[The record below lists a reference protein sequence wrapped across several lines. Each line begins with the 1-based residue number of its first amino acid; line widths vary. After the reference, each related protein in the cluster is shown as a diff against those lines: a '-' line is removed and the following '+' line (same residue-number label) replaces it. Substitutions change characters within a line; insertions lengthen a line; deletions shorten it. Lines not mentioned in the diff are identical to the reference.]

1 MRHRKSGVKLN
12 RTSSHRKAMFRNMVT
27 SLLKH
32 EKIKTTDVKAK
43 ALRTWVDHIITLAK
57 RGDLHARRQA
67 LSIVREKKVV
77 HKLFAEAEEKFGE
90 RQGGYTRIT
99 KIGLRKGDAA
109 PMSLIEVITTAPGVS
124 KKKLFKEEEKE
135 LVAPT
140 TKADVEPSVDKEG
153 TEKPAENEGIEVA
166 SAVSEDGSEEVGKA
180 AGIEVGEEPRAAGEN
195 AAQEEEVAQT
205 GDAKDET
212 EQASVESAQEEK
224 DKPEEQK

>member
-67 LSIVREKKVV
+67 MSIVREKKVV
-77 HKLFAEAEEKFGE
+77 HKLFAEAEDKFGG
-90 RQGGYTRIT
+90 RKGGYTRIT

-109 PMSLIEVITTAPGVS
+109 PVSVIELITAAPGA

-135 LVAPT
+135 LVAPAVQKDAGSSDE
-140 TKADVEPSVDKEG
+140 KAG
-153 TEKPAENEGIEVA
+153 TERPAEDDGIDVA
-166 SAVSEDGSEEVGKA
+166 SAETDARSEESEEVGEDA
-180 AGIEVGEEPRAAGEN
+180 RGENTRAAEERVSTE
-195 AAQEEEVAQT
+195 AATEGAD
-205 GDAKDET
+205 DAKETAYQESTDRRHDEIG
-212 EQASVESAQEEK
+212 
-224 DKPEEQK
+224 KPEEQK